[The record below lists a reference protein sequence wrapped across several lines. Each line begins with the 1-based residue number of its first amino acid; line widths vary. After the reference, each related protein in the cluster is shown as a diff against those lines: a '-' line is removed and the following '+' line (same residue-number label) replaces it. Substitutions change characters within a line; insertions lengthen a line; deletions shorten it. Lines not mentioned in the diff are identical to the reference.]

1 MSQSDSSLQ
10 RAAVAGDIMSTPV
23 VFVRPDATVQD
34 TAALLLERGSA
45 PFQSW
50 TKVGR

>member
-34 TAALLLERGSA
+34 TAALLLEQRD
-45 PFQSW
+45 
-50 TKVGR
+50 